1 MRLFPIDCWRGSC
14 QARSFPEGGGRAR
27 NSSWALSPAD
37 RSYFHRETKEQ
48 QKWFSHSWV
57 TRDFKCVFVP
67 AQNYCLAS
75 CHHLYCSVTPAKQRP
90 NRSLHRRRLN
100 HSEKDSCPSF
110 CYGVLMKKDTCVHF
124 FIMLL
129 LENPLGLLKMSHL
142 GSLVLCHRETSFSP
156 PPPPTNSKRAP
167 ALGTISEAC
176 MSLRLLTRA
185 PISWQELSRLY
196 LNFPSYRERS
206 TSQGSPFH
214 FCASRLASFFLS
226 FLMPLSSIS
235 YF

>member
-110 CYGVLMKKDTCVHF
+110 CCRVLMKKDTCVHF

-156 PPPPTNSKRAP
+156 PPPQQTLKGHQRWG
-167 ALGTISEAC
+167 LFQRRVC
-176 MSLRLLTRA
+176 
-185 PISWQELSRLY
+185 LSV
-196 LNFPSYRERS
+196 S
-206 TSQGSPFH
+206 
-214 FCASRLASFFLS
+214 
-226 FLMPLSSIS
+226 
-235 YF
+235 